1 MKRWK
6 KLSAMLLAMA
16 MAVSMLC
23 VGAFAADDDEDEDG
37 IVTPPP
43 TYTITINNTASGHTY
58 GAYQILNG
66 KLTQSKTSSQP
77 ILADIEWGNGVKNSA
92 DLLKALKAD
101 GTIGADFADA
111 ATASDVAKV
120 LSGLNGDTKVKVFA
134 KVAAKYLSDQPQGTS
149 KRKTDNNSGYEITGL
164 YAGYY
169 LVKDMN
175 STGID
180 YQTDYILNLVNNITV
195 SPKGDS
201 PKVIKKVAENT
212 KVDEIQRH
220 TDSNMPNY
228 TIPNEYN
235 DVADYGIGDE
245 VPFLL
250 VGSMPSNIADYE
262 TYTYIF
268 HDTMDKGLTFNAN
281 SVTVMV
287 DGKQI
292 PATVGEHT
300 NYTVVTGG
308 TDNGHTFDVKFD
320 NVKALYDTNGALISI
335 NKDTKI
341 EVRYNATLNS
351 DANVGLPG
359 NVNTVYL
366 EYSNNPN
373 GEGRGETPK
382 DKVIVFTYKLDV
394 TKTNEGNTNLE
405 GAQFILY
412 KEVDGKT
419 LYYAK
424 TDDQNRISDW
434 TTNEEDAKIFTSD
447 DKGLFSIIGLDD
459 GTYYLKETVAPDGY
473 NTLENPIQFTI
484 SAETVHTQD
493 WDGLDSGATL
503 KSLEISIVSNM
514 DTVTAGQGDTTDG
527 SVSMTV
533 KNKIGS
539 TLPSTGGIGT
549 TIFYVVGGLLMAGAA
564 VLLIVKKRMSK

>member
-6 KLSAMLLAMA
+6 KLAAMLLAMA

-23 VGAFAADDDEDEDG
+23 VSAFAADDDT
-37 IVTPPP
+37 VTPPP

-58 GAYQILNG
+58 GAYQILSG
-66 KLTQSKTSSQP
+66 KLTQNKTSSQP
-77 ILADIEWGNGVKNSA
+77 ILADIDWGKGVKDSA
-92 DLLKALKAD
+92 ELLKALQAD

-120 LSGLNGDTKVKVFA
+120 LSGLKEDTKVKVFA
-134 KVAAKYLSDQPQGTS
+134 KVAAKYLSDQPQGMST
-149 KRKTDNNSGYEITGL
+149 RKTGNNSGYEITGL

-228 TIPNEYN
+228 TIPDEYN
-235 DVADYGIGDE
+235 DAADYGIGDK

-268 HDTMDKGLTFNAN
+268 HDTMDKGLTFNAD
-281 SVTVMV
+281 SVTVTV

-292 PATVGEHT
+292 QATVGEHT
-300 NYTVVTGG
+300 NYTVVTDE
-308 TDNGHTFDVKFD
+308 TDNGHTFDVKFS
-320 NVKALYDTNGALISI
+320 NVKNLVDESGKTIPITA
-335 NKDTKI
+335 KTKI
-341 EVRYNATLNS
+341 EVRYNATLNRN
-351 DANVGLPG
+351 ANIGLPG
-359 NVNTVYL
+359 NVNAVYL

-373 GEGRGETPK
+373 GEGTGETPK
-382 DKVIVFTYKLDV
+382 DKVIVFTYRLDV

-412 KEVDGKT
+412 KEVNSET

-424 TDDQNRISDW
+424 TDDQNIISDW
-434 TTNEEDAKIFTSD
+434 TTNIEEAKTFTSD

-473 NTLENPIQFTI
+473 NTLEKPIKFTI

-493 WDGLDSGATL
+493 WDGLESGAAL
-503 KSLEISIVSNM
+503 KSLDISIVSSM
-514 DTVTAGQGDTTDG
+514 DAVQKGTGDTTDG

>member
-6 KLSAMLLAMA
+6 KLAAMLLAMA

-23 VGAFAADDDEDEDG
+23 VSAFAADGDKEDDDT
-37 IVTPPP
+37 VTPPP

-58 GAYQILNG
+58 GAYQILSGRLTKG
-66 KLTQSKTSSQP
+66 KNANQAV
-77 ILADIEWGNGVKNSA
+77 LADIDWGNGVKNPA
-92 DLLKALKAD
+92 ELLKALQANE
-101 GTIGADFADA
+101 TIGADFVNA

-120 LSGLNGDTKVKVFA
+120 LSGLKEDTKVKVFA
-134 KVAAKYLSDQPQGTS
+134 KVAAQYLSNDPQGTS
-149 KRKTDNNSGYEITGL
+149 TRKQDNSGYEIKNL
-164 YAGYY
+164 QAGYY
-169 LVKDMN
+169 LVKDTQG
-175 STGID
+175 TGID
-180 YQTDYILNLVNNITV
+180 YQTDYILNLVKDITV

-212 KVDEIQRH
+212 KVNKIPGY
-220 TDSNMPNY
+220 TDSNMEGY
-228 TIPNEYN
+228 TIPDGYN
-235 DVADYGIGDE
+235 DVADYGIGDT

-268 HDTMDKGLTFNAN
+268 HDTMDKGLTFNAD
-281 SVTVMV
+281 SVIVMV

-300 NYTVVTGG
+300 NYTVVTDE
-308 TDNGHTFDVKFD
+308 TDNGHTFDVKFS
-320 NVKALYDTNGALISI
+320 NVKNLVDESEKTIPITA
-335 NKDTKI
+335 KTKI
-341 EVRYNATLNS
+341 EVRYNATLNRN
-351 DANVGLPG
+351 ANIGLPG
-359 NVNTVYL
+359 NVNAVYL

-373 GEGRGETPK
+373 GEGTGKTPE
-382 DKVIVFTYKLDV
+382 DKVIVFTYRLDV
-394 TKTNEGNTNLE
+394 TKTSESNENLKD
-405 GAQFILY
+405 AQFILY

-459 GTYYLKETVAPDGY
+459 GTYYLKETAAPEGY
-473 NTLENPIQFTI
+473 NTLEKPIQFTI
-484 SAETVHTQD
+484 SADTVHTQN
-493 WDGLDSGATL
+493 WNGMDSGEAL
-503 KSLEISIVSNM
+503 KKLDISITSSM
-514 DTVTAGQGDTTDG
+514 DTVQKGQGDTENG

-533 KNKIGS
+533 KNKSGS